1 MNQTITSVL
10 ERREIPLS
18 RPDITNLERE
28 AVARVLDSPRLSLGP
43 EVVKFEK
50 MLASYLGAR
59 HAVAVNSG
67 TSALHLCVR
76 ALGIGDGDEVITTP
90 FSFVASAN
98 CILYERARPVFVD
111 IDPSTMNLDAALV
124 EGKISRRTKAILPV
138 HVFGQPSDMIGL
150 QALAEKYQLKIIE
163 DACESIGATCRGKN
177 VGTFGD
183 CSVFAFYPNKQ
194 MTTAEGGAIITDN
207 DSLASAC
214 RSMRN
219 QGRSEGG
226 TWLAHERLGY
236 NYRLSDIHSALG
248 VAQLSRIEELLDK
261 RKRAAALYAR
271 ALQQVEGISQP
282 AVIPG
287 TTRSWFVY
295 VVLLDL
301 EFTREQRNR
310 ILMGLQQHGVGCSD
324 YFPPIHLQPFY
335 ARQFGYRCGDF
346 PVCESISDRTIALP
360 FFGDLEEDDVAYVA
374 SVLEIELRKVRG

>member
-1 MNQTITSVL
+1 V
-10 ERREIPLS
+10 PLS
-18 RPDITNLERE
+18 RPDITRLERE

-59 HAVAVNSG
+59 HTVAVNSG

-76 ALGIGDGDEVITTP
+76 ALGIGDDDEVITTP

-111 IDPSTMNLDAALV
+111 IDPRTMNLDTALV
-124 EGKISRRTKAILPV
+124 EAKISKRTKAILPV
-138 HVFGQPSDMIGL
+138 HVFGQPTDMIGL
-150 QALAEKYQLKIIE
+150 GALADKYRLKVIE
-163 DACESIGATCRGKN
+163 DACESIGATCGEKK

-183 CSVFAFYPNKQ
+183 CSVLAFYPNKQ

-207 DSLASAC
+207 DSVASAC

-219 QGRSEGG
+219 QGRSEGS

-261 RKRAAALYAR
+261 RKRAADLYAR
-271 ALQQVEGISQP
+271 AFEQVEGISLP
-282 AVIPG
+282 AVIPE

-295 VVLLDL
+295 VVLLDPQ
-301 EFTREQRNR
+301 FTRDERNQ
-310 ILMGLQQHGVGCSD
+310 ILMGMRQSGIGCSD

-335 ARQFGYRCGDF
+335 VKQFGYRRGDF

-360 FFGDLEEDDVAYVA
+360 FFGDLEEEDVAYVA
-374 SVLEIELRKVRG
+374 SVLETELRKVRA